1 MSIDYQRFEKKK
13 KWIGDKAD
21 YFNIRGK
28 GKPKKIKFR

>member
-13 KWIGDKAD
+13 WVGDKAD

-28 GKPKKIKFR
+28 GKPKKIKFQ